1 MASSCSNRGLLLL
14 LASAVLLSGLA
25 AGRRWE
31 WESQCQ
37 PWEAFP
43 HNPLSGCRGYV
54 ISRACP
60 GHGPRRPEMAKAR
73 CCREPAAVQPRC
85 RCEALRLF
93 MDGVG
98 ELRGCP
104 REAQRAAAAALM
116 AAGECDL
123 RGGSGET
130 ERCYWPWLVGD
141 GDVPVYWEEVK
152 LVILYYFQKKNVE
165 IVICKF
171 SNKVLHRW
179 IDLIYSDRLIQM
191 HCELN

>member
-1 MASSCSNRGLLLL
+1 MASSCFNRRRLLLL
-14 LASAVLLSGLA
+14 LLLTSVAAAVLLSCLTVAATA
-25 AGRRWE
+25 AGE
-31 WESQCQ
+31 GQCQ
-37 PWEAFP
+37 PGEAFP

-73 CCREPAAVQPRC
+73 CCRELAAVPPRC

-104 REAQRAAAAALM
+104 REAQRAAALALM
-116 AAGECDL
+116 AAEECDL

-130 ERCYWPWLVGD
+130 GRCYWPWLVGD
-141 GDVPVYWEEVK
+141 GDVPMY
-152 LVILYYFQKKNVE
+152 
-165 IVICKF
+165 
-171 SNKVLHRW
+171 
-179 IDLIYSDRLIQM
+179 
-191 HCELN
+191 

>member
-1 MASSCSNRGLLLL
+1 MASSCFNRRLLLL
-14 LASAVLLSGLA
+14 LAGVAAAVLLSGLA
-25 AGRRWE
+25 VGAAAGGRRWE

-37 PWEAFP
+37 PGEAFP

-60 GHGPRRPEMAKAR
+60 GHGPRRLEMAKAR
-73 CCREPAAVQPRC
+73 CCRDLATVQPRF
-85 RCEALRLF
+85 RCEALPLF

-123 RGGSGET
+123 RGSSGET
-130 ERCYWPWLVGD
+130 GRCYWPWLVGVGD
-141 GDVPVYWEEVK
+141 GGVPMY
-152 LVILYYFQKKNVE
+152 
-165 IVICKF
+165 
-171 SNKVLHRW
+171 
-179 IDLIYSDRLIQM
+179 
-191 HCELN
+191 

>member
-1 MASSCSNRGLLLL
+1 MASSCSNRRLLLL
-14 LASAVLLSGLA
+14 LAAAVLLSGLA

-37 PWEAFP
+37 PGEAFP

-54 ISRACP
+54 ISRACRATAAP
-60 GHGPRRPEMAKAR
+60 PEMAKAR
-73 CCREPAAVQPRC
+73 CCRELAAVQPRC

-104 REAQRAAAAALM
+104 REAQRPPPPRSWR
-116 AAGECDL
+116 
-123 RGGSGET
+123 RGSATCGVAPARR
-130 ERCYWPWLVGD
+130 RCYWPWLVGD